1 MPVRS
6 AAMEISARVLREVEF
21 SSSLRGYNT
30 DEVDEFLE
38 KVADGVD
45 KLQGE
50 VRAASERAEA
60 AERTVRE
67 HPALEDEESIRRTLV
82 LAQRTAD
89 LAVREAQDEAT
100 LILERARSEAET
112 LVGDAR
118 DSASRMTSEAERRLR
133 EEVSRLGTSRDEL
146 RKEIGTLL
154 SLLEAERERLTETLG
169 AALRYVERSM
179 SPSDELLAA
188 APALSRAGASG
199 PFGAVPQDREA
210 DRAAGSEGSTPV
222 EVGPVEV
229 GPDDSEASTDA
240 AVASAPVAPNTD
252 TAAVPAVIEPTR
264 DGAAGTGAAAPDAAA
279 PDDVDP
285 LEAAIAQ
292 DAAAAAPIYARQEE
306 PEDYDWDS
314 VIRARPEPLFPDRA
328 GPRVER
334 PNLTALPSMKDSPT
348 DTPGLRVEASGT
360 D

>member
-199 PFGAVPQDREA
+199 PFGAGPRDREA

-348 DTPGLRVEASGT
+348 DTPGLRVEANGT

>member
-1 MPVRS
+1 
-6 AAMEISARVLREVEF
+6 MEISARVLREVEF

-199 PFGAVPQDREA
+199 PFGAGPRDREA

-348 DTPGLRVEASGT
+348 DTPGLRVEANGT

>member
-38 KVADGVD
+38 KVADAVD

-199 PFGAVPQDREA
+199 PFGAGPQDREA

-229 GPDDSEASTDA
+229 GPVDSEASTDA

-264 DGAAGTGAAAPDAAA
+264 DGAAGTGAADPGAAA

>member
-1 MPVRS
+1 
-6 AAMEISARVLREVEF
+6 MEISARVLREVEF

-199 PFGAVPQDREA
+199 PFGAGPRDREA

>member
-199 PFGAVPQDREA
+199 PFGAGPRDREA

>member
-1 MPVRS
+1 
-6 AAMEISARVLREVEF
+6 MEISARVLREVEF

-38 KVADGVD
+38 KVADAVD
-45 KLQGE
+45 HLQGD
-50 VRAASERAEA
+50 VRAAAERAEA

-89 LAVREAQDEAT
+89 LAVREAQEEAT
-100 LILERARSEAET
+100 VILDRARSEAEM

-133 EEVSRLGTSRDEL
+133 EEVAHLGTSRDEL

-179 SPSDELLAA
+179 SPSGELLAV
-188 APALSRAGASG
+188 APALSRDGASG
-199 PFGAVPQDREA
+199 PSGGDPQDSAA
-210 DRAAGSEGSTPV
+210 DRESSDPV
-222 EVGPVEV
+222 AF
-229 GPDDSEASTDA
+229 EASTGLAPASA
-240 AVASAPVAPNTD
+240 AVPPMTD
-252 TAAVPAVIEPTR
+252 TAAVPTVAQPEPATE
-264 DGAAGTGAAAPDAAA
+264 GAADPG
-279 PDDVDP
+279 DVDP
-285 LEAAIAQ
+285 LEAAIAE
-292 DAAAAAPIYARQEE
+292 DAAAAAPLYARQGDQ
-306 PEDYDWDS
+306 EDYDWDS

-334 PNLTALPSMKDSPT
+334 PNLTALPSMKDSPK
-348 DTPGLRVEASGT
+348 DASALRSEVGGA

>member
-38 KVADGVD
+38 KVADAVD

-179 SPSDELLAA
+179 SPSDELLDA

-199 PFGAVPQDREA
+199 PFGAGPRDREA

>member
-1 MPVRS
+1 
-6 AAMEISARVLREVEF
+6 
-21 SSSLRGYNT
+21 
-30 DEVDEFLE
+30 FLE
-38 KVADGVD
+38 KVADAVD
-45 KLQGE
+45 RLQGD
-50 VRAASERAEA
+50 VRAAAERAEA

-89 LAVREAQDEAT
+89 LAVREAQEEAAV
-100 LILERARSEAET
+100 ILDRARSEAET

-133 EEVSRLGTSRDEL
+133 EEVSHLGTTRDEL

-179 SPSDELLAA
+179 SPSGELLAA
-188 APALSRAGASG
+188 APALSRDGTNG
-199 PFGAVPQDREA
+199 PPGGGNPQDNAA
-210 DRAAGSEGSTPV
+210 DRESSDLVA
-222 EVGPVEV
+222 
-229 GPDDSEASTDA
+229 SEASTGPA
-240 AVASAPVAPNTD
+240 PASVAVSPMTD
-252 TAAVPAVIEPTR
+252 TAAVPTVAQPAIE
-264 DGAAGTGAAAPDAAA
+264 GTAEPG
-279 PDDVDP
+279 DVDP
-285 LEAAIAQ
+285 LEAAIAE
-292 DAAAAAPIYARQEE
+292 DAAAAAPLYARQGDQ
-306 PEDYDWDS
+306 EDYDWDS

-334 PNLTALPSMKDSPT
+334 PNLTALPSMKDSPK
-348 DTPGLRVEASGT
+348 DSSALRVEAGGV